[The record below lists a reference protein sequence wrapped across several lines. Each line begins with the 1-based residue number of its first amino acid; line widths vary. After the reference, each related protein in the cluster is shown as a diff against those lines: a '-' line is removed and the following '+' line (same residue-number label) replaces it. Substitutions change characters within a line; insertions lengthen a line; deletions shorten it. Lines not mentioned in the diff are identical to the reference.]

1 MNRTRHNNEEQLAWG
16 LEESH
21 LQVKE
26 KAKFGVG
33 LPRIKNKALQEMK
46 SRLFFFLNAFELT
59 LLVFCSKKFLRESRG
74 FSSVSKDGAFGVE
87 GW

>member
-1 MNRTRHNNEEQLAWG
+1 MNRTRHNNGEQLA

-33 LPRIKNKALQEMK
+33 LPRIKNKAPQEMK
-46 SRLFFFLNAFELT
+46 SRF
-59 LLVFCSKKFLRESRG
+59 VFSQTHSN
-74 FSSVSKDGAFGVE
+74 
-87 GW
+87 

>member
-46 SRLFFFLNAFELT
+46 SRLFFFLKRIRIDFA
-59 LLVFCSKKFLRESRG
+59 SFLFQKISTRI
-74 FSSVSKDGAFGVE
+74 
-87 GW
+87 

>member
-33 LPRIKNKALQEMK
+33 LPRIKNKARQEMK
-46 SRLFFFLNAFELT
+46 SRF
-59 LLVFCSKKFLRESRG
+59 VFC
-74 FSSVSKDGAFGVE
+74 
-87 GW
+87 